1 MAVIVKFFPE
11 IKKKKKSIEKM
22 FQVKLETT
30 KTG

>member
-1 MAVIVKFFPE
+1 MAIIEKFFPE
-11 IKKKKKSIEKM
+11 IKKKSIEKM